1 MKESLWHGFK
11 QIEFEFEGHDAI
23 LVFPKEKANGNWTL
37 KTEYWDAFPNT
48 EIELLNRGFHA
59 AYLKNIS
66 RFATKE
72 DCNAKAHF
80 VKFLLEKYGLRDKCV
95 PVGMSCGG
103 AHAVNFAGYHPEC
116 VACMFIDAPVLNF
129 LDYPGRLD
137 KYEDIWEKEF
147 LKAYPGMTRAGIF
160 TLDEQPMN
168 RIPSL
173 IENRIPVIMLYGTE
187 DCTVEYNMNGR
198 IFAEAYEGHE
208 DLLEV
213 IPRACQGH
221 HPHGFFDN
229 PEKLA
234 DLIMERI

>member
-72 DCNAKAHF
+72 DCDAKAHF
-80 VKFLLEKYGLRDKCV
+80 VKFLSEKYGLRDKCV

-129 LDYPGRLD
+129 LDFPGRLD
-137 KYEDIWEKEF
+137 KYEGIWEKEF
-147 LKAYPGMTRAGIF
+147 LKAY
-160 TLDEQPMN
+160 EQPMN

-173 IENRIPVIMLYGTE
+173 IEHRIPIIMLYGTE

-208 DLLEV
+208 DLLTV
-213 IPRACQGH
+213 IPRVCQGH
-221 HPHGFFDN
+221 HPHGLFDN